1 MIDRTREETMN
12 RTGIAIRAT
21 LLAAACA
28 LSCALARAGAAPAKG
43 SAAAPHLQAYFTTG
57 FDDAAWQKAAFD
69 RVAKV
74 WVAAAAPAVGKRA
87 VVLSTITREGKILE
101 AKIDTTSGSEAWD
114 KAALDAVRK
123 AAPFPALPKSWPNTS
138 VEVHWHFAFT
148 K

>member
-1 MIDRTREETMN
+1 MSRMSIM
-12 RTGIAIRAT
+12 IRAT
-21 LLAAACA
+21 LIAACA
-28 LSCALARAGAAPAKG
+28 LSCALATAGSAPAK
-43 SAAAPHLQAYFTTG
+43 SAAATPHLQAYFTTG

-74 WVAAAAPAVGKRA
+74 WIAAAPPAVGKRA
-87 VVLSTITREGKILE
+87 VVLSTITRDGKLLE
-101 AKIDTTSGSEAWD
+101 SKIDTTSGSEGWD

-123 AAPFPALPKSWPNTS
+123 AAPFPALPKTWANTS